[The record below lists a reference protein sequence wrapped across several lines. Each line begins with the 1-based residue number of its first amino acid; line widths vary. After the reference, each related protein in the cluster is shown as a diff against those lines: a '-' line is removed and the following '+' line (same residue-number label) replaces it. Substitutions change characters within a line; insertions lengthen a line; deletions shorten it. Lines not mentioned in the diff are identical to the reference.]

1 MLLRRCVTRAA
12 ADIIV
17 DFEAKSKA
25 AEGGSR
31 VEEGERGSREGRRKI
46 SARQESRD
54 DEMIEHW

>member
-1 MLLRRCVTRAA
+1 MCNVAA
-12 ADIIV
+12 VDIIV